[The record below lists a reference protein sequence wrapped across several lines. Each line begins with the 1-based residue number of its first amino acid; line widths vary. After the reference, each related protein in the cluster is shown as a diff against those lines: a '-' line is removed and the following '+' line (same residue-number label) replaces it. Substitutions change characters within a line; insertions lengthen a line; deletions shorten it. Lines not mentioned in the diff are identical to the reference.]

1 MLEITRGDLLKA
13 DVDAL
18 VNTVNTVGVMGKGVA
33 LQFKNAFPEN
43 YEAYRRAAKENTI
56 ELGRMFVFDIGK
68 FTRPRFII
76 NFPTKKH
83 WKGRS
88 RLEDIEAGLVDLV
101 RVIRELDIKSIAVP
115 PLGCGNGGLDWDD
128 VRPRIEAALAPLKNV
143 RILLYAPSGA
153 PAASDMKVATKRPRM
168 TLGRAAL
175 LALLERYIEPGFG
188 VSVVE
193 IQKLLYFMQ
202 LAGESLHLNFAKG
215 MYGPYAENVNYVLQD
230 MEGHYLRG
238 YGDRS
243 RKVAE
248 WEPLELIP
256 GAGDEA
262 RDFLSSSPETY
273 ERINRVVELVE
284 GFDSPYG
291 LELLAT
297 VHWAATHG
305 DAGILADA
313 DSAVKSVRTWSRRK
327 ERLFTERHIKL
338 AWERLTDQGWLQPK
352 EVTSPA

>member
-1 MLEITRGDLLKA
+1 MLELTRDDLLKA

-33 LQFKNAFPEN
+33 LQFRNAFPEN
-43 YEAYRRAAKENTI
+43 YEAYRRAAKDGAI

-68 FTRPRFII
+68 LTRPRFII

-115 PLGCGNGGLDWDD
+115 PLGCGNGGLDWED
-128 VRPRIEAALAPLKNV
+128 VRPRIEAALAPLEDV
-143 RILLYAPSGA
+143 RTLLYVPSGA

-188 VSVVE
+188 ASVLE

-202 LAGESLHLNFAKG
+202 TGGQPLRLNFAKG
-215 MYGPYAENVNYVLQD
+215 MYGPYAENVNHVLQD
-230 MEGHYLRG
+230 IESHYLRG

-243 RKVAE
+243 RRVAD
-248 WEPLELIP
+248 WEPLELVP

-273 ERINRVVELVE
+273 ERINRVMDLVK

-291 LELLAT
+291 LELLST
-297 VHWAATHG
+297 VHWVATHADG
-305 DAGILADA
+305 MALVDA
-313 DSAVKSVRTWSRRK
+313 DSVVKHARAWSRRK
-327 ERLFTERHIKL
+327 ERLFTERHIRL
-338 AWERLTDQGWLQPK
+338 AWERLTDQGWLQSRK
-352 EVTSPA
+352 VASPV